1 MEQKPEMR
9 MSAHVL
15 KTSPNQEDPMC
26 NQNDRHSTD
35 RRSFLTA
42 GVAATAA
49 VAGGGLAATAAHAQ
63 AVGPEQA
70 SQIIED
76 WPETAKMAA
85 EAMIEKYGAPSEATP
100 SLLIWYENGP
110 WKRTIVY
117 KEEIDHDF
125 PMPHKDVLEQV
136 INYEVP
142 PDYFDDLAH
151 YDGSVIVER
160 TKGEISARCDKEGA
174 NFLALNLA
182 NDIVKG
188 NKSVDEARQAYGE
201 AMMQMMEGN
210 PPETM
215 QQLTF
220 QVPQSNV
227 GDSDEPII
235 DRG

>member
-1 MEQKPEMR
+1 
-9 MSAHVL
+9 
-15 KTSPNQEDPMC
+15 MC
-26 NQNDRHSTD
+26 NHHEMQSDG
-35 RRSFLTA
+35 RRSFLKAT
-42 GVAATAA
+42 VAATAA
-49 VAGGGLAATAAHAQ
+49 AAGAVAGAATAGAQ
-63 AVGPEQA
+63 EQHQAEAV
-70 SQIIED
+70 IEN

-85 EAMIEKYGAPSEATP
+85 EAMIEKYGAPAETTP
-100 SLLIWYENGP
+100 SLLIWYDNGP

-142 PDYFDDLAH
+142 SDYFDDLAH

-160 TKGEISARCDKEGA
+160 TRGEISARCDKEGA

-201 AMMQMMEGN
+201 AIKQMMQGN
-210 PPETM
+210 APESM

-220 QVPQSNV
+220 QVPERNV
-227 GDSDEPII
+227 GDSDEAII
-235 DRG
+235 DAG

>member
-1 MEQKPEMR
+1 
-9 MSAHVL
+9 
-15 KTSPNQEDPMC
+15 MC
-26 NQNDRHSTD
+26 NSPSKHATD
-35 RRSFLTA
+35 RRSFLK
-42 GVAATAA
+42 AATAGSLA
-49 VAGGGLAATAAHAQ
+49 LAGGGLTATAARAQ
-63 AVGPEQA
+63 ATGPGQTNE
-70 SQIIED
+70 IIQE

-85 EAMIEKYGAPSEATP
+85 EAMIEKYGTPAEATP

-182 NDIVKG
+182 NDIIQG
-188 NKSVDEARQAYGE
+188 NKSVQEARQAYGE
-201 AMMQMMEGN
+201 AMMQMMQGN
-210 PPETM
+210 PPETV

-220 QVPQSNV
+220 QVPQQNV
-227 GDSDEPII
+227 GDSDEAIN
-235 DRG
+235 RG